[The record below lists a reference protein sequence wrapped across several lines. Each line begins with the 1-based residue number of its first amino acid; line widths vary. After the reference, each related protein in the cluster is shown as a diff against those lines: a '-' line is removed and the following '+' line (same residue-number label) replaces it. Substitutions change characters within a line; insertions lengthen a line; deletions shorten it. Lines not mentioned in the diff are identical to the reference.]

1 MRSRRSGRVL
11 RGPNGDRQV
20 RSPPVASRTKEQTLR
35 VSGGWGRIR
44 PWRDRADVAHVVVST
59 EAVLAPATVRACM
72 ARARAAGY
80 DAAVTSPLTEP
91 AAVPFLEAGFRPHD
105 ELRLLV
111 HDLDQIDRV
120 DRVDRAGLALRRA
133 GRGDR
138 AAVVELDDR
147 AFPPAWRQGAS
158 GLREA
163 LRATPAVR
171 FRIASRPA
179 GREPVAY
186 AVTGRSGRRG
196 YLQRLAVDPE
206 ARGRGYARAL
216 VADALRWVRR
226 GGGRRCLVNTQADN
240 HEALALYEACGFR
253 RLPSGLSVL
262 GCAL

>member
-1 MRSRRSGRVL
+1 MASRRGER
-11 RGPNGDRQV
+11 
-20 RSPPVASRTKEQTLR
+20 TLR
-35 VSGGWGRIR
+35 ISGGWGRIR

-59 EAVLAPATVRACM
+59 EAVLSPATVRKCM

-80 DAAVTSPLTEP
+80 DTAVTSPLTEP
-91 AAVPFLEAGFRPHD
+91 AAAPFLEAGFRPHE
-105 ELRLLV
+105 ELQLLV
-111 HDLDQIDRV
+111 HRLDPIDAA
-120 DRVDRAGLALRRA
+120 DPAGLALRRA

-138 AAVVELDDR
+138 AAVVDLDDR
-147 AFPPAWRQGAS
+147 AFPPSWRLGAS

-171 FRIASRPA
+171 FRVAHRSA
-179 GREPVAY
+179 DAEPVGY

-216 VADALRWVRR
+216 VADALRWVQR